1 MLPDPLHPA
10 VVHLPVALMVLLP
23 LFALGALWT
32 IRRGTPPLNAWSLVV
47 GLTVLLLASSW
58 VAVETGEQQEDIV
71 EAVVSEGAIHT
82 HEEAAELFFWMAGG
96 VLLLAGAG
104 LVRGKVGATARLA
117 ATAAT
122 LALVVAGWRVGHTG
136 GELVYVHGA
145 AAAYVDGSAADRR
158 ISERAAEGSR
168 EADEGE
174 HGDRRR

>member
-23 LFALGALWT
+23 LFALGALWA
-32 IRRGTPPLNAWSLVV
+32 IRRGTPPLKAWGLVV
-47 GLTVLLLASSW
+47 GLTALLLASSW
-58 VAVETGEQQEDIV
+58 LAVETGEQQEDTV

-82 HEEAAELFFWMAGG
+82 HEEAAEIFFWMAGG

-104 LVRGKVGATARLA
+104 LVGGRVGTTARIA

-145 AAAYVDGSAADRR
+145 ASAYVDGSAADRR
-158 ISERAAEGSR
+158 ISERAAEGPR
-168 EADEGE
+168 EAEEGE
-174 HGDRRR
+174 PGERRR